1 MENTPLKI
9 LVIGSSNTDM
19 VVRTPKFPLPGETI
33 LGDEFFMT
41 PGGKGANQAV
51 AAARLGADVQF
62 LSKIGKDVFGSYTLA
77 ALSHEGISTTHLVK
91 TGDHPSGIALITV
104 NAAGENTIVVASG
117 ANMQL
122 VPEDIPATLID
133 NAGII
138 LMQLEIPLP
147 TIGYV
152 INKANAAG
160 KKVVLNP
167 APATALSSTV
177 LNGLFLLTPNESE
190 AEKLTG
196 IVLADLSDLKRA
208 GNFLLKKGVQNV
220 VITLGE
226 RGAFLMNEADTLLV
240 PSPLVS
246 PVDTT
251 AAGDVFNGALVTAL
265 AHGALLPE
273 ACDFACRA
281 AAISVTRVGA
291 QSSAPY
297 KREL

>member
-1 MENTPLKI
+1 METAPANI

-19 VVRTPKFPLPGETI
+19 VVRTHKFPVAGETI

-77 ALSHEGISTTHLVK
+77 ALNHEGISTAHLVK
-91 TGDHPSGIALITV
+91 TGDHPTGIALITV

-122 VPEDIPATLID
+122 LPEDIPATLID

-147 TIGYV
+147 TIEFV
-152 INKANAAG
+152 IKKANSAG

-167 APATALSSTV
+167 APATTLPSTI

-190 AEKLTG
+190 AEILTG
-196 IVLADLSDLKRA
+196 LVLTDLSDLKRA
-208 GNFLLKKGVQNV
+208 GNFLLKKGVHNV

-226 RGAFLMNEADTLLV
+226 RGAFLMNGRDIMIV

-265 AHGALLPE
+265 AQGALLPE

-281 AAISVTRVGA
+281 AAISVTRVGS

-297 KREL
+297 KREV